1 MEAFKKELMQID
13 IIIKVTSLQDS
24 PLPLVERDLLC
35 SLHPAADP
43 PAPPL
48 LQPSPPSRDQ
58 ENVQN
63 SPTQIALRKEVIEP
77 ALQMLYMPP
86 LSLALFPDLDS
97 RQNVKKAHTDCPLKS
112 SD

>member
-48 LQPSPPSRDQ
+48 PDPSPQSRDQ
-58 ENVQN
+58 AKFTK
-63 SPTQIALRKEVIEP
+63 S
-77 ALQMLYMPP
+77 
-86 LSLALFPDLDS
+86 
-97 RQNVKKAHTDCPLKS
+97 HTECP
-112 SD
+112 